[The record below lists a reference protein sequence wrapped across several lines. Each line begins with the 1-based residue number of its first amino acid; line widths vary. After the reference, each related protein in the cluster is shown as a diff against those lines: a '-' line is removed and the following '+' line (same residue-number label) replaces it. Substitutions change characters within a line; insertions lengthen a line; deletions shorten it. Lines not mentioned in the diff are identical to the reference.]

1 MYRWLA
7 EKLGNVSVNHKLGVG
22 FGLVL
27 LLTLL
32 ITFTGWTGL
41 GDVASRGDKLGYIS
55 SLNVLTKDLRIARL
69 DYEMRRGEQGT
80 AAVSE
85 LLNRLDSGMKTA
97 RTLIEQPAD
106 IALIDEQ
113 LAAVEQY
120 KRAFSDMAQAGAN
133 REDARSKLGNTADNA
148 VLKVTEV
155 EKSLLQSDSVT
166 QFNSVV
172 DLSKLI
178 QQARFQVRGYTY
190 SGKVEAEQ
198 PALDAIDNA
207 LKKITELQGSLQ
219 EQYQANLQQASVSLQ
234 AYRAAVSQ
242 FRDSQVA
249 TAVALKTMSAQGD
262 VLLNRSDKL
271 TISQTAVRD
280 TDAAQAKYLLLLATV
295 LALIFGLVAAWAITR
310 QIVIPLNQTLKVAER
325 VASGDLSHDLTSTRQ
340 DELGQLQR
348 AMQSMTVGLRE
359 LIGGISDGVT
369 QIASAAEQL
378 SSVTEQT
385 SAGVNNQKI
394 ETDQVATAMNEMAAT
409 VQEVARNAEEASEAA
424 VAADQQA
431 REGDKV
437 VGEAIAQ
444 IERLATEVGNSTE
457 AMGHLKRESD
467 KIGSVLDVIKSVAQ
481 QTNLLALN
489 AAIEAARAGEAGRGF
504 AVVADEVRSLA
515 QRTQKSTEE
524 IEELIVG
531 LQTGTQQVATI
542 MDNSRGL
549 TDSSVEL
556 TRRAGSALANITRTV
571 STIQAMNSQIATAAE
586 QQSAVAEE
594 INRSVLN
601 VRDVSEQTSSASEE
615 TAASS
620 AELARLGIYLQTLV
634 GRSRLCR
641 GWAATHPG
649 RRTSATCEIS
659 YTLISPPS
667 PQIVLAFALLRSAFS
682 DLEVHHVSSADP
694 LAGQRQRPTQT
705 RPGFWPGA
713 GPQFHHRH
721 DRLAGLECR
730 TVPLQQPDGAG
741 PTGRRRGGHARQ
753 PHRVPNAHR
762 HGQPGQ
768 NDAAD
773 RKNRPAPRLPVKTH
787 ERPDRPAASRGSRT
801 PGSRLQSGAGGIAAV
816 DRTAGKRPAAAA
828 KSRPASQRH
837 PRATVQRTA

>member
-7 EKLGNVSVNHKLGVG
+7 EKLGNVSVRTKLGVG

-27 LLTLL
+27 LLTLM

-41 GDVASRGDKLGYIS
+41 SDVASRGDKLGFIS
-55 SLNVLTKDLRIARL
+55 SLNVLTKDLRLARL

-80 AAVSE
+80 TAVSD

-120 KRAFSDMAQAGAN
+120 KRAFKDMAQAGDN
-133 REDARSKLGNTADNA
+133 RENARSKLGNTADNA
-148 VLKVTEV
+148 VLKVSEV
-155 EKSLLQSDSVT
+155 EKSLLQGDSVT
-166 QFNSVV
+166 QFNRVV
-172 DLSKLI
+172 ELSKLI

-190 SGKVEAEQ
+190 SGKVDAEQ
-198 PALDAIDNA
+198 PALDAIDSA
-207 LKKITELQGSLQ
+207 LKKITELEGQLPA
-219 EQYQANLQQASVSLQ
+219 EYQANLQQAGVSLQ

-242 FRDSQVA
+242 YRDSQVA
-249 TAVALKTMSAQGD
+249 TAAALKTMSVQGD
-262 VLLNRSDKL
+262 LLLSHSDKL
-271 TISQTAVRD
+271 TASQTAVRD
-280 TDAAQAKYLLLLATV
+280 TDAAQAKYFLLLATA

-310 QIVIPLNQTLKVAER
+310 QIVIPLNQTLQVAER
-325 VASGDLSHDLTSTRQ
+325 VASGDLSHNLTSVRQ

-348 AMQSMTVGLRE
+348 AMQSMSMGLRE

-369 QIASAAEQL
+369 QIARAAEQL
-378 SSVTEQT
+378 SAVTEQT
-385 SAGVNNQKI
+385 NAGVNSQKI

-409 VQEVARNAEEASEAA
+409 VLEVARNAEEASEAA

-437 VGEAIAQ
+437 VGQAIAQ

-515 QRTQKSTEE
+515 LRTQKSTEE

-531 LQTGTQQVATI
+531 LQSGTQQVATI

-556 TRRAGSALANITRTV
+556 TRSAGSALANITRTV
-571 STIQAMNSQIATAAE
+571 STIQAMNAQIATAAE

-594 INRSVLN
+594 VNRSVLN
-601 VRDVSEQTSSASEE
+601 VRDISEQTAAASEE
-615 TAASS
+615 TASS
-620 AELARLGIYLQTLV
+620 STELARLGIHLQTLV
-634 GRSRLCR
+634 GRF
-641 GWAATHPG
+641 
-649 RRTSATCEIS
+649 
-659 YTLISPPS
+659 
-667 PQIVLAFALLRSAFS
+667 QV
-682 DLEVHHVSSADP
+682 
-694 LAGQRQRPTQT
+694 
-705 RPGFWPGA
+705 
-713 GPQFHHRH
+713 
-721 DRLAGLECR
+721 
-730 TVPLQQPDGAG
+730 
-741 PTGRRRGGHARQ
+741 
-753 PHRVPNAHR
+753 
-762 HGQPGQ
+762 
-768 NDAAD
+768 
-773 RKNRPAPRLPVKTH
+773 
-787 ERPDRPAASRGSRT
+787 
-801 PGSRLQSGAGGIAAV
+801 
-816 DRTAGKRPAAAA
+816 
-828 KSRPASQRH
+828 
-837 PRATVQRTA
+837 

>member
-7 EKLGNVSVNHKLGVG
+7 EKLGNVSVKTKLAVG

-27 LLTLL
+27 LLTLM

-41 GDVASRGDKLGYIS
+41 GDVISRGDKLGYIS
-55 SLNVLTKDLRIARL
+55 SLNSLTKDLRLARL

-80 AAVSE
+80 TAVSE
-85 LLNRLDSGMKTA
+85 LLNKLDSGLKNA
-97 RTLIEQPAD
+97 RTMIEQPAD
-106 IALIDEQ
+106 AALIDEQ
-113 LAAVEQY
+113 LAAVDQY
-120 KRAFSDMAQAGAN
+120 KRAFSDMAQAGAS
-133 REDARSKLGNTADNA
+133 RENARSKLGDTADNA
-148 VLKVTEV
+148 VLKVGDI
-155 EKSLLQSDSVT
+155 EKSLLQGDSVT
-166 QFNSVV
+166 QFNSIVS
-172 DLSKLI
+172 LSKLI

-207 LKKITELQGSLQ
+207 LKKITELEGQLPA
-219 EQYQANLQQASVSLQ
+219 EFQANLQQAGVSLQ

-242 FRDSQVA
+242 YRDSQVA
-249 TAVALKTMSAQGD
+249 SAAALKTMSAQGD
-262 VLLNRSDKL
+262 ILLSHSDKL
-271 TISQTAVRD
+271 TLSQTVVRD
-280 TDAAQAKYLLLLATV
+280 TDAAHAKNLLLLATI

-310 QIVIPLNQTLKVAER
+310 QIILPLEQTLKVAER
-325 VASGDLSHDLTSTRQ
+325 VASGDLSHNLTSLRQ

-378 SSVTEQT
+378 SAVTEQT
-385 SAGVNNQKI
+385 SAGVNSQKV

-457 AMGHLKRESD
+457 AMGDLKRESD

-524 IEELIVG
+524 IEELIAG
-531 LQTGTQQVATI
+531 LQTGTQQVAAI

-556 TRRAGSALANITRTV
+556 TRRAGSALASITRTV

-601 VRDVSEQTSSASEE
+601 VRDISEQTAAASEE
-615 TAASS
+615 TATSS
-620 AELARLGIYLQTLV
+620 TELARLGTHLQALV
-634 GRSRLCR
+634 GR
-641 GWAATHPG
+641 
-649 RRTSATCEIS
+649 
-659 YTLISPPS
+659 
-667 PQIVLAFALLRSAFS
+667 F
-682 DLEVHHVSSADP
+682 
-694 LAGQRQRPTQT
+694 
-705 RPGFWPGA
+705 
-713 GPQFHHRH
+713 
-721 DRLAGLECR
+721 
-730 TVPLQQPDGAG
+730 
-741 PTGRRRGGHARQ
+741 
-753 PHRVPNAHR
+753 RV
-762 HGQPGQ
+762 
-768 NDAAD
+768 
-773 RKNRPAPRLPVKTH
+773 
-787 ERPDRPAASRGSRT
+787 
-801 PGSRLQSGAGGIAAV
+801 
-816 DRTAGKRPAAAA
+816 
-828 KSRPASQRH
+828 
-837 PRATVQRTA
+837 

>member
-7 EKLGNVSVNHKLGVG
+7 EKLGNVSVKTKLGVG

-27 LLTLL
+27 LLTVM
-32 ITFTGWTGL
+32 ITLTAWKGL
-41 GDVASRGDKLGYIS
+41 GDVISRGDKLGFIS
-55 SLNVLTKDLRIARL
+55 SLNGLTKDLRLARL
-69 DYEMRRGEQGT
+69 DYDMRRGEQGPG
-80 AAVSE
+80 AVSE
-85 LLNRLDSGMKTA
+85 LLNKLDSGLKTA

-106 IALIDEQ
+106 TALVDEQ
-113 LAAVEQY
+113 LAAVDQY
-120 KRAFSDMAQAGAN
+120 KRAFSDMVQAGAN
-133 REDARSKLGNTADNA
+133 RENARSKLGDTADNA
-148 VLKVTEV
+148 VVKINEI
-155 EKSLLQSDSVT
+155 EKSLLQGDSVSL
-166 QFNSVV
+166 FNSVV
-172 DLSKLI
+172 DVSKLI

-207 LKKITELQGSLQ
+207 LKKIASLNGQ
-219 EQYQANLQQASVSLQ
+219 LPEQYSTNLQQASVSLQ

-242 FRDSQVA
+242 YRDSQVA
-249 TAVALKTMSAQGD
+249 NAAALKIMTAQGD
-262 VLLNRSDKL
+262 LLLGHSDKL
-271 TISQTAVRD
+271 TISQTVVRD

-310 QIVIPLNQTLKVAER
+310 QIIIPLDQTLQVAER
-325 VASGDLSHDLTSTRQ
+325 VASGDLSHNLTSLRQ

-359 LIGGISDGVT
+359 LIGGISEGVT

-378 SSVTEQT
+378 SAVTEQT
-385 SAGVNNQKI
+385 SAGVNSQKV

-424 VAADQQA
+424 AAADQQA

-444 IERLATEVGNSTE
+444 IERLATEVGNSTV
-457 AMGHLKRESD
+457 AMGDLKRESD

-524 IEELIVG
+524 IEELIAG
-531 LQTGTQQVATI
+531 LQSGTQQVATI
-542 MDNSRGL
+542 MDNSRNL

-556 TRRAGSALANITRTV
+556 TRRAGSALENITRTV

-601 VRDVSEQTSSASEE
+601 VRDVSEQTAAASEE

-620 AELARLGIYLQTLV
+620 TELARLGTHLQALV
-634 GRSRLCR
+634 GR
-641 GWAATHPG
+641 
-649 RRTSATCEIS
+649 
-659 YTLISPPS
+659 
-667 PQIVLAFALLRSAFS
+667 F
-682 DLEVHHVSSADP
+682 
-694 LAGQRQRPTQT
+694 
-705 RPGFWPGA
+705 
-713 GPQFHHRH
+713 
-721 DRLAGLECR
+721 
-730 TVPLQQPDGAG
+730 
-741 PTGRRRGGHARQ
+741 
-753 PHRVPNAHR
+753 RV
-762 HGQPGQ
+762 
-768 NDAAD
+768 
-773 RKNRPAPRLPVKTH
+773 
-787 ERPDRPAASRGSRT
+787 
-801 PGSRLQSGAGGIAAV
+801 
-816 DRTAGKRPAAAA
+816 
-828 KSRPASQRH
+828 
-837 PRATVQRTA
+837 

>member
-7 EKLGNVSVNHKLGVG
+7 EKLGNVSVNRKLSIG

-27 LLTLL
+27 VLTLL

-41 GDVASRGDKLGYIS
+41 SGVISRGDKLGYIS
-55 SLNVLTKDLRIARL
+55 SLNGLTKDLRLARL
-69 DYEMRRGEQGT
+69 DFEMRRGEQGT
-80 AAVSE
+80 SAVND
-85 LLNRLDSGMKTA
+85 LITQLDSGLKTA
-97 RTLIEQPAD
+97 ADLIEQPD
-106 IALIDEQ
+106 DKLV
-113 LAAVEQY
+113 VEQQQDALGQY
-120 KRAFSDMAQAGAN
+120 KKAFGAMVQAGLK
-133 REDARSKLGNTADNA
+133 REGARSKLGDTADNA
-148 VLKVTEV
+148 VAKINEV
-155 EKSLLQSDSVT
+155 EKSLLQGDSVT
-166 QFNSVV
+166 LFNSVV

-207 LKKITELQGSLQ
+207 LKKITDLNDQLP
-219 EQYQANLQQASVSLQ
+219 EQYRANLQEASVSLQ

-242 FRDSQVA
+242 YRDSQVA
-249 TAVALKTMSAQGD
+249 SAAAMKIMGEQGD
-262 VLLNRSDKL
+262 ILLDRSNKL
-271 TISQTAVRD
+271 TTSQTVVRD
-280 TDAAQAKYLLLLATV
+280 TDAAHAKNLLLLATA
-295 LALIFGLVAAWAITR
+295 LALAFGVLAAWAITR

-325 VASGDLSHDLTSTRQ
+325 VASGDLSHNLISRRQ

-348 AMQSMTVGLRE
+348 SMQSMTVGLRE

-378 SSVTEQT
+378 SAVTEQT
-385 SAGVNNQKI
+385 SAGVNSQKV

-444 IERLATEVGNSTE
+444 IERLASEVGNSTE

-531 LQTGTQQVATI
+531 LQSGTQQVATI

-556 TRRAGSALANITRTV
+556 TRRPGNALENITRTV
-571 STIQAMNSQIATAAE
+571 SAIQAMNQQIATAAE

-601 VRDVSEQTSSASEE
+601 VRDVSEQTSAASEE

-620 AELARLGIYLQTLV
+620 AELARLGVYLQSLV
-634 GRSRLCR
+634 GR
-641 GWAATHPG
+641 
-649 RRTSATCEIS
+649 
-659 YTLISPPS
+659 
-667 PQIVLAFALLRSAFS
+667 F
-682 DLEVHHVSSADP
+682 
-694 LAGQRQRPTQT
+694 
-705 RPGFWPGA
+705 
-713 GPQFHHRH
+713 
-721 DRLAGLECR
+721 
-730 TVPLQQPDGAG
+730 
-741 PTGRRRGGHARQ
+741 
-753 PHRVPNAHR
+753 RV
-762 HGQPGQ
+762 
-768 NDAAD
+768 
-773 RKNRPAPRLPVKTH
+773 
-787 ERPDRPAASRGSRT
+787 
-801 PGSRLQSGAGGIAAV
+801 
-816 DRTAGKRPAAAA
+816 
-828 KSRPASQRH
+828 
-837 PRATVQRTA
+837 

>member
-120 KRAFSDMAQAGAN
+120 KRAFSDMAQAGAS

-340 DELGQLQR
+340 DELGQLQH

-531 LQTGTQQVATI
+531 LQAGTQQVATI

-634 GRSRLCR
+634 GRFR
-641 GWAATHPG
+641 
-649 RRTSATCEIS
+649 I
-659 YTLISPPS
+659 
-667 PQIVLAFALLRSAFS
+667 
-682 DLEVHHVSSADP
+682 
-694 LAGQRQRPTQT
+694 
-705 RPGFWPGA
+705 
-713 GPQFHHRH
+713 
-721 DRLAGLECR
+721 
-730 TVPLQQPDGAG
+730 
-741 PTGRRRGGHARQ
+741 
-753 PHRVPNAHR
+753 
-762 HGQPGQ
+762 
-768 NDAAD
+768 
-773 RKNRPAPRLPVKTH
+773 
-787 ERPDRPAASRGSRT
+787 
-801 PGSRLQSGAGGIAAV
+801 
-816 DRTAGKRPAAAA
+816 
-828 KSRPASQRH
+828 
-837 PRATVQRTA
+837 